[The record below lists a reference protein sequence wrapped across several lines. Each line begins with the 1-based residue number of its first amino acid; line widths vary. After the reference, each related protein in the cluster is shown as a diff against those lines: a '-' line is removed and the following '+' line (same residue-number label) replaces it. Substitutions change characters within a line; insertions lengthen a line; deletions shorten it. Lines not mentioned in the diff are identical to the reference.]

1 MARCFNKKTVL
12 FVIFIFVCV
21 SLLNLSRR
29 PLHSQLQESHRPGP
43 TGHVKGS
50 GKQVRFTS
58 GATPSINSF
67 NNFAIPSEQT
77 PESVAQPTS
86 PHIQSLKTHPKY
98 HFNLNE
104 DRPVN
109 ESVPTAISN
118 THNTT
123 NAVHATTTGRLMQVL
138 TATESRQAVE
148 IDGFQYKMKKGKMV
162 PYSLWDDTHNYALD
176 FWDVMNLLYVSSHI
190 SRPQIGRYVC
200 KDILCSEFL
209 NQSDLSRVDK
219 CVHRLKTKESMLV
232 EEFGP
237 RLLPVCH
244 FVDAT
249 SRSSVALIS
258 FPGSGNTW
266 VRQLLEKATGVCTGE

>member
-1 MARCFNKKTVL
+1 MGRTSRTFSDGRVMHMHHNLNAYFFYRLVRHCVTMARCFNKKTVIIL
-12 FVIFIFVCV
+12 VVIFVCV
-21 SLLNLSRR
+21 SLLSLSHR
-29 PLHSQLQESHRPGP
+29 PLHSQLQES
-43 TGHVKGS
+43 
-50 GKQVRFTS
+50 
-58 GATPSINSF
+58 
-67 NNFAIPSEQT
+67 
-77 PESVAQPTS
+77 
-86 PHIQSLKTHPKY
+86 
-98 HFNLNE
+98 
-104 DRPVN
+104 
-109 ESVPTAISN
+109 
-118 THNTT
+118 
-123 NAVHATTTGRLMQVL
+123 QVL
-138 TATESRQAVE
+138 
-148 IDGFQYKMKKGKMV
+148 

-176 FWDVMNLLYVSSHI
+176 FWDVMNMSYVSSHI

-244 FVDAT
+244 FMDAT

-266 VRQLLEKATGVCTGE
+266 VRQLLEKAAGVCTGE